1 MSTSLGQAYVQIVP
15 SAQGIKGS
23 ITKTLSGEA
32 SSAGT
37 ATGSTLATK
46 IKGALVAAG
55 IGATIGM
62 VLKSAISEGGK
73 LQQSYGGLE
82 TIYGKSA
89 GAAKQFAAEAY
100 KAGISA
106 NDYAEQAVS
115 FGASLKQA
123 FGGDGK
129 KAVKAA
135 NTAIMDMT
143 DNAAKMGTPIERI
156 QDAYQGFAKQNYTM
170 LDNLK
175 LGYGGT
181 KTEMQRLLADAQKL
195 TGVEYDIDNLGDVYE
210 AIHVIQGELGLTG
223 VAAAEANE
231 TFTGSFEAM
240 KAAAKN
246 FLGALALG
254 EDIKTPLQNMITTAG
269 TFLFKNLLPMVG
281 NIVKALPSVISTA
294 IKSGMPVLM
303 SSGKGLIN
311 GIGKG
316 LTSNFTTILAKGREI
331 LVKLC
336 TGFLE
341 KLPTFID
348 GLTTLIN
355 RIVKFIEA
363 NLPTIQKEG
372 TKLVKQLASGLVKNL
387 PAIISAVGRLT
398 KTILSAIIR
407 LAPKLL
413 SAGASAIK
421 SLAKGLGGAALSAV
435 KSAMNRIKS
444 AMTDPIN
451 KAMNTVKGIVSK
463 LKGIFPIHIGRIFS
477 GLQLPRIS
485 VSGGKAPFGIGGK
498 GSLPKFNV
506 TWNADGA
513 IFTRPTILQ
522 GVGEAGPEA
531 VIPLK
536 KFWDKMDSI
545 AEASGASN
553 VTIIVNGAEGQ
564 SAKEIAEEV
573 KRALI
578 RETKQRRL
586 AW

>member
-1 MSTSLGQAYVQIVP
+1 MATSLGQAYVQIVP

-23 ITKTLSGEA
+23 ITNTLSSEA

-37 ATGSTLATK
+37 ATGSTLASK
-46 IKGALVAAG
+46 IKGAIVAAG

-181 KTEMQRLLADAQKL
+181 KTEMQRLLSDAQKL

-240 KAAAKN
+240 KASASN

-254 EDIKTPLQNMITTAG
+254 EDIKTPLQNLITTAS

-281 NIVKALPSVISTA
+281 NIVKALPSVISKS
-294 IKSGMPVLM
+294 IKTCMPVLM
-303 SSGKGLIN
+303 SSAKSLIN

-316 LTSNFTTILAKGREI
+316 LSSNFPIILAKGREMV
-331 LVKLC
+331 VKLV
-336 TGFLE
+336 TGFLAN
-341 KLPTFID
+341 LPNFIN
-348 GLTTLIN
+348 GVSTLIS
-355 RIVKFIEA
+355 RAVKFIES
-363 NLPTIQKEG
+363 NMPTIQREG
-372 TKLVKQLASGLVKNL
+372 VKLVKQLAAGLVRNL
-387 PAIISAVGRLT
+387 PAIISAVGKLT

-413 SAGASAIK
+413 SSGASAIK
-421 SLAKGLGGAALSAV
+421 SLAKGLGGAALAAV

-444 AMTDPIN
+444 AITEPIE
-451 KAMNTVKGIVSK
+451 KARDKVKGIVDR
-463 LKGIFPIHIGRIFS
+463 LKGFFPLHIGKIFS
-477 GLQLPRIS
+477 GLQLPHIS

-498 GSLPKFNV
+498 GSLPSFHVN
-506 TWNADGA
+506 WNADGA

-536 KFWDKMDSI
+536 RFWDKLDSI
-545 AEASGASN
+545 AEASSASG

-564 SAKEIAEEV
+564 SAREIAEEV